1 MRLYSKG
8 DERRSRVFVDADE
21 EEEEGMSGARILPR
35 VPDCLI
41 LAQASIKCE
50 LLKACL
56 VMILYTCYSSI

>member
-41 LAQASIKCE
+41 LAQAEYK
-50 LLKACL
+50 
-56 VMILYTCYSSI
+56 M